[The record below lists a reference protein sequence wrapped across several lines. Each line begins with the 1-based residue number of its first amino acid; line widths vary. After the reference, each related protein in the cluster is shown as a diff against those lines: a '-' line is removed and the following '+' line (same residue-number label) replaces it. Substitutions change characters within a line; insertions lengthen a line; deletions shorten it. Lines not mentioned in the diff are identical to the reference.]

1 MAKRKLETGEQK
13 LSARDQPRKAK
24 KHKRNHEIS
33 SVVDDSVA
41 DRAVTTLVD
50 ECIESAEAEGGDAT
64 LNREILER
72 LQELKRT
79 VMEEL
84 QSENGTLKN
93 NGQMSEKDNL
103 QESAPIRQ
111 KKRRRK
117 HKQKEASRGQD
128 ENGEV
133 EDKARRHMV
142 GEVVSRSTEGQGDRR
157 HKRKDKDRQRQ
168 KRRLRED
175 DLKGKSGKN
184 RGRSGWGV
192 SEPIAGHLGELDPV
206 FSHDEQ

>member
-1 MAKRKLETGEQK
+1 MAKRKLDTGEQK
-13 LSARDQPRKAK
+13 LTAPDQSRKAK
-24 KHKRNHEIS
+24 KHKRNHEVLP
-33 SVVDDSVA
+33 VVDDSVA
-41 DRAVTTLVD
+41 DRAVTSLVD
-50 ECIESAEAEGGDAT
+50 ECIESAKAGGGDTA
-64 LNREILER
+64 LSREILER

-93 NGQMSEKDNL
+93 DGQMAEKDNL
-103 QESAPIRQ
+103 QDSAPIRQ
-111 KKRRRK
+111 KKKRRK

-128 ENGEV
+128 ENGED

-142 GEVVSRSTEGQGDRR
+142 GEKGSMSTEGQEERK
-157 HKRKDKDRQRQ
+157 HKHKDKDRQRQ

-175 DLKGKSGKN
+175 DLKDNSGKT
-184 RGRSGWGV
+184 RDRSAWGV
-192 SEPIAGHLGELDPV
+192 SEPIAGHLGDLDPV